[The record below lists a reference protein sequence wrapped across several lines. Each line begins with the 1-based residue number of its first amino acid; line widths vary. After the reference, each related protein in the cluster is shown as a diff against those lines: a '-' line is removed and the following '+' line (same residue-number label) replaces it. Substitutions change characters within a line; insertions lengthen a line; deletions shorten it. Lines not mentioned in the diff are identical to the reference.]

1 MQASSNFLCIPI
13 PPLPPQSHESLR
25 VAAES
30 HPQSAIGAFILGLE
44 PYYEQHSE
52 RCVRTPLSAI
62 LQSQCSRLESLVT
75 RRNHAVLGC
84 SKKRTANAPEERPL
98 CAM

>member
-1 MQASSNFLCIPI
+1 MQAPSNFLCILI

-25 VAAES
+25 VPAEI
-30 HPQSAIGAFILGLE
+30 HPHFAIGAFILGLE

-52 RCVRTPLSAI
+52 RCARTLLSAI
-62 LQSQCSRLESLVT
+62 LQTQFSLLELLITLLNEFTQCSDAPKIANTLE
-75 RRNHAVLGC
+75 G
-84 SKKRTANAPEERPL
+84 RPQ